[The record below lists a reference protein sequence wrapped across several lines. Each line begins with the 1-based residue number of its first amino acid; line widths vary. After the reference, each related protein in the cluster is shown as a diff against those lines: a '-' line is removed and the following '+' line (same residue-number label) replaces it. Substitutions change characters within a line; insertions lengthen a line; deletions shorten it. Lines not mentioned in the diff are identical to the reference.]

1 MKYELNK
8 FESLVENSLN
18 LSGSKGEKLHATD
31 FTEQKITADT
41 EVVRIKKAFINEAFS
56 LKKDEYVEKYIQQ
69 HQSSLIRLCNKLLQH
84 ISLAQFNVSHMQE
97 KVNSLP
103 DLCFY
108 FYSKLEHI
116 LNFIEGHFTKY
127 FNQNENIP
135 ASYRII
141 GQLEFRKKI
150 KTLDN
155 PKNCELI
162 EIALYP
168 IYKFINQNSPATYRN
183 LIYLKELLKM
193 MNDICPKCREMN
205 FNCKLKNSLIYLNF
219 NNFKFLTHLT
229 LNITNDYQSEE
240 TATKQIEKISFYLKK
255 LNQAQTKP
263 GFALKTKQT
272 SIKEQMITW
281 LLEEMAFLEK
291 RHQLSLNFQNTGK
304 DDITK
309 DFKLIT
315 ELSVPQVAYFIRIL
329 VDTGVIQ
336 NKNHKELLTF
346 FANYIKTKK
355 TQNISPDSFRS
366 KYYNV
371 EESAKK
377 VVRNLVIKLMN
388 ETQNRN

>member
-1 MKYELNK
+1 MKYELNI
-8 FESLVENSLN
+8 FESLVEKALN
-18 LSGSKGEKLHATD
+18 PSGSIGEKLHATD
-31 FTEQKITADT
+31 FTEQKTTADT
-41 EVVRIKKAFINEAFS
+41 EVVRIKKAFIDEAFS
-56 LKKDEYVEKYIQQ
+56 LERDKLVEKYIQQ

-97 KVNSLP
+97 KVYSLP

-116 LNFIEGHFTKY
+116 LNFIEGYFTKY
-127 FNQNENIP
+127 FNQDENIP

-150 KTLDN
+150 KAFDFPEKCKLM
-155 PKNCELI
+155 

-168 IYKFINQNSPATYRN
+168 IYKFINQNSPVTYRN

-193 MNDICPKCREMN
+193 ITDICPKCKEMKP
-205 FNCKLKNSLIYLNF
+205 NCKLKNTLIYLNF
-219 NNFKFLTHLT
+219 NNFKFFTHLT
-229 LNITNDYQSEE
+229 LNITNDYQGEE
-240 TATKQIEKISFYLKK
+240 TASKQIEKISFYLKK

-263 GFALKTKQT
+263 DFALKTKQT

-281 LLEEMAFLEK
+281 LLEEMAFIEK
-291 RHQLSLNFQNTGK
+291 RHQLTLNFQNGVK
-304 DDITK
+304 DDVTK

-315 ELSVPQVAYFIRIL
+315 DLSVPQVAYFIRIL
-329 VDTGVIQ
+329 VETGIIQ

-371 EESAKK
+371 EESARKA
-377 VVRNLVIKLMN
+377 VRDVVIKLVN